1 MWIDTFNSAFF
12 LTVAGIV
19 AGIISVLVNGCL
31 KSRCKD
37 VKFCCIECVRDTEA
51 EDREAMAAAPTRA
64 ETLVANNV

>member
-1 MWIDTFNSAFF
+1 M
-12 LTVAGIV
+12 
-19 AGIISVLVNGCL
+19 NGRHVDL
-31 KSRCKD
+31 STMITMQYKD